1 MNLQHLMA
9 LSPWRSQW
17 VTKRVSRTAVH
28 RSGLVASI
36 GPQGLVLDN
45 QQQVDGQRW
54 QLDALRDQA
63 DQLWREGRM

>member
-1 MNLQHLMA
+1 L
-9 LSPWRSQW
+9 
-17 VTKRVSRTAVH
+17 VS
-28 RSGLVASI
+28 SI